1 MGLAARDDN
10 KVALG
15 HVKFS
20 SIFEREGSRATAE
33 IMEQGVWARWQC
45 QIPGMAELE
54 VEQQGS
60 AKANAVEHFSEDVH
74 LPMLIRR
81 TVGHNIRTIEA

>member
-1 MGLAARDDN
+1 
-10 KVALG
+10 
-15 HVKFS
+15 
-20 SIFEREGSRATAE
+20 
-33 IMEQGVWARWQC
+33 
-45 QIPGMAELE
+45 MAELE